1 MKNHLVYL
9 LFIFTSLV
17 RADDSRDELIVQ
29 TVLKLESF
37 NYDESSDKVKASI
50 NRYLNRNLGKG
61 DYFALVEKFAIKDQL
76 VNLTSLSTGDEVNP
90 EAIGLLVKLGGEVA
104 ISKSLEVKGESRIKF
119 IKALGTVNSP
129 IAVKALSAVIQNKI
143 DVDANNAATS
153 LTKTS
158 LGQLEIMELIGDKKI
173 SSKLVEKILPGLV
186 SSADPEVRKMALKIN
201 DNNKGKISL
210 KKYNIKSLITKRGSV
225 TKGKQVYMK
234 ACFTCHK
241 SGDIGIDF
249 GPALT
254 EIGDKL
260 AREAMYVSIIDP
272 NEAISF
278 GYEGF
283 NVKTKS
289 GSTLVGYI
297 ISDSDDELVMKVPGG
312 VSVTTKKSEIF
323 SKDKIDGSLMPEG
336 LIASITEEE
345 LVDLVEYLMTL
356 KKDK

>member
-9 LFIFTSLV
+9 LFIFTSLA
-17 RADDSRDELIVQ
+17 RADESRDELIVQ

-61 DYFALVEKFAIKDQL
+61 DYFTLVEKFAIKDQL
-76 VNLTSLSTGDEVNP
+76 ENLTSLSTGDKGNP
-90 EAIGLLVKLGGEVA
+90 EAIGLLVKLGGEIA
-104 ISKSLEVKGESRIKF
+104 ISKTLEIKGESRIKF

-129 IAVKALSAVIQNKI
+129 TAVKALSEVIQNKI
-143 DVDANNAATS
+143 DVDANIAATA
-153 LTKTS
+153 LTKTA
-158 LGQLEIMELIGDKKI
+158 LGQLEIIELIGDNKI
-173 SSKLVEKILPGLV
+173 SSELVKNILPELI
-186 SSADPEVRKMALKIN
+186 SSVDPEVRKMALKLN
-201 DNNKGKISL
+201 YDNNENISL
-210 KKYNIKSLITKRGSV
+210 GKYNVKNLITKRGSV
-225 TKGKQVYMK
+225 NKGKQVYMK

-356 KKDK
+356 KKG

>member
-9 LFIFTSLV
+9 LLIFTSLA
-17 RADDSRDELIVQ
+17 RADETRDELIVQ

-61 DYFALVEKFAIKDQL
+61 EYFTLVEKFSIKDQL
-76 VNLTSLSTGDEVNP
+76 ENLTSLSTGDKGNP
-90 EAIGLLVKLGGEVA
+90 EAIGLLVKLGGEIA
-104 ISKSLEVKGESRIKF
+104 ISKTLEVEGESRSKF

-129 IAVKALSAVIQNKI
+129 IAVKALSEVIQNKI
-143 DVDANNAATS
+143 DVDANIAATS
-153 LTKTS
+153 LTKTA
-158 LGQLEIMELIGDKKI
+158 LGQLEIIELIGDNKI
-173 SSKLVEKILPGLV
+173 SSKLVKNILPELV
-186 SSADPEVRKMALKIN
+186 SSADPEVRKMALKLN
-201 DNNKGKISL
+201 DNDNGKISL

-225 TKGKQVYMK
+225 KKGKQVYIK

-272 NEAISF
+272 NAAISF

-283 NVKTKS
+283 NIKTKS

-323 SKDKIDGSLMPEG
+323 SKNKIDGSLMPEG
-336 LIASITEEE
+336 IIASITEEE

-356 KKDK
+356 KKG

>member
-9 LFIFTSLV
+9 LLIFTSLA
-17 RADDSRDELIVQ
+17 RADETRDELIVQ

-61 DYFALVEKFAIKDQL
+61 EYFTLVEKFSIKDQL
-76 VNLTSLSTGDEVNP
+76 ENLTSLSTGDKGNP

-104 ISKSLEVKGESRIKF
+104 ISKTLEVEGESRIKF

-129 IAVKALSAVIQNKI
+129 IAVKALSEVIQNKI
-143 DVDANNAATS
+143 DVDTNIAATA
-153 LTKTS
+153 LTKTA
-158 LGQLEIMELIGDKKI
+158 LGQLEIIELIGDNKI
-173 SSKLVEKILPGLV
+173 SSKLVKNILPELV
-186 SSADPEVRKMALKIN
+186 SSADPEVRKLALKLN
-201 DNNKGKISL
+201 DNDNGKISL

-225 TKGKQVYMK
+225 KKGKQVYMK

-272 NEAISF
+272 NAAISF

-283 NVKTKS
+283 NIKTKS

-323 SKDKIDGSLMPEG
+323 SKNKIDGSLMPEG
-336 LIASITEEE
+336 IIASITEEE

-356 KKDK
+356 KKG

>member
-9 LFIFTSLV
+9 LLIFTSLA
-17 RADDSRDELIVQ
+17 RADETRDELIVQ

-61 DYFALVEKFAIKDQL
+61 EYFTLVEKFSIKDQL
-76 VNLTSLSTGDEVNP
+76 ENLTALSTGDKGNP
-90 EAIGLLVKLGGEVA
+90 EAIGLLVKLGGEIA
-104 ISKSLEVKGESRIKF
+104 ISKTLEVEGESRSKF
-119 IKALGTVNSP
+119 IKSLGTVNSP
-129 IAVKALSAVIQNKI
+129 IAVKALSEVIQNKI
-143 DVDANNAATS
+143 DVDTNIAATA
-153 LTKTS
+153 LTKTA
-158 LGQLEIMELIGDKKI
+158 LGQLEIIELIGDNKI
-173 SSKLVEKILPGLV
+173 SSKLVKNILPELV
-186 SSADPEVRKMALKIN
+186 SSADPEVRKMALKLNVN
-201 DNNKGKISL
+201 DNGKISL

-225 TKGKQVYMK
+225 KKGKQVYMK

-272 NEAISF
+272 NAAISF

-283 NVKTKS
+283 NIKTKS

-323 SKDKIDGSLMPEG
+323 SKNKIDGSLMPEG
-336 LIASITEEE
+336 IIASITEEE

-356 KKDK
+356 KKG

>member
-9 LFIFTSLV
+9 LLIFTSLA
-17 RADDSRDELIVQ
+17 RADESRDELIVQ

-50 NRYLNRNLGKG
+50 NRYLDRNLGKG
-61 DYFALVEKFAIKDQL
+61 DYFTLVEKFSIKDQL
-76 VNLTSLSTGDEVNP
+76 ENLTSLSTGDKVNP
-90 EAIGLLVKLGGEVA
+90 EAIGLLVKLGGEIA
-104 ISKSLEVKGESRIKF
+104 ISKTLEVKGESRIKF

-129 IAVKALSAVIQNKI
+129 IAVKALSEVIQNKI
-143 DVDANNAATS
+143 DVDANITATA
-153 LTKTS
+153 LTKTA
-158 LGQLEIMELIGDKKI
+158 LGQLEIIELIKN
-173 SSKLVEKILPGLV
+173 ILPELV
-186 SSADPEVRKMALKIN
+186 SSADPEVRKMALKLN
-201 DNNKGKISL
+201 DNDNGKISL

-225 TKGKQVYMK
+225 KKGKQVYMK

-272 NEAISF
+272 NAAISF

-356 KKDK
+356 KKG

>member
-9 LFIFTSLV
+9 LFIFTSLA
-17 RADDSRDELIVQ
+17 RADESRDELIVQ

-61 DYFALVEKFAIKDQL
+61 DYFTLVEKFAIKDQL
-76 VNLTSLSTGDEVNP
+76 ENLTSLSTGDKGNP
-90 EAIGLLVKLGGEVA
+90 EAIGLLVKLGGEIA
-104 ISKSLEVKGESRIKF
+104 ISKTLEIKGESRIKF

-129 IAVKALSAVIQNKI
+129 IAVKALSEVIQNKI
-143 DVDANNAATS
+143 DVDANIAATA
-153 LTKTS
+153 LTKTA
-158 LGQLEIMELIGDKKI
+158 LGQLEIIGLIGDNKI
-173 SSKLVEKILPGLV
+173 SSQLAKNILPELI
-186 SSADPEVRKMALKIN
+186 SSVDPEVRKMALKLN
-201 DNNKGKISL
+201 DDNNENISL
-210 KKYNIKSLITKRGSV
+210 GKYNVKNLITKRGSV
-225 TKGKQVYMK
+225 NKGKQVYMK

-336 LIASITEEE
+336 LIASMTEDE

-356 KKDK
+356 KKG

>member
-9 LFIFTSLV
+9 LFIFTSLA
-17 RADDSRDELIVQ
+17 RADESRDELIVQ

-37 NYDESSDKVKASI
+37 NYDESSDRVKASI

-61 DYFALVEKFAIKDQL
+61 DYFTLVEKFAIKDQL
-76 VNLTSLSTGDEVNP
+76 ENLTSLSTGGKVNP

-104 ISKSLEVKGESRIKF
+104 ISKSLEAKGESRIKF

-129 IAVKALSAVIQNKI
+129 IAVKALSALIQNKI
-143 DVDANNAATS
+143 DVNANNAAIS
-153 LTKTS
+153 LSKTA
-158 LGQLEIMELIGDKKI
+158 LGQLEIIELIGDKKI
-173 SSKLVEKILPGLV
+173 SSKLVKDILPKLV
-186 SSADPEVRKMALKIN
+186 SSADPEVRKMALKID
-201 DNNKGKISL
+201 DNNNGNISL
-210 KKYNIKSLITKRGSV
+210 GKYNVKNLITKRGSV
-225 TKGKQVYMK
+225 NRGKQVYMK

-289 GSTLVGYI
+289 GSTLVGYV

-336 LIASITEEE
+336 LIASISEEE

-356 KKDK
+356 KKG

>member
-9 LFIFTSLV
+9 LLIFTSLA
-17 RADDSRDELIVQ
+17 RADETRDELIVQ

-50 NRYLNRNLGKG
+50 NRYLDRNLGKG
-61 DYFALVEKFAIKDQL
+61 DYFTLVEKFSIKDQL
-76 VNLTSLSTGDEVNP
+76 ENLTSLSTGDKGNP
-90 EAIGLLVKLGGEVA
+90 EAIGLLVKLGGEIA
-104 ISKSLEVKGESRIKF
+104 ISKTLEVEGESRSKF

-129 IAVKALSAVIQNKI
+129 IAVKALSEVIQNKI
-143 DVDANNAATS
+143 DVDTNIAATA
-153 LTKTS
+153 LTKTA
-158 LGQLEIMELIGDKKI
+158 LGQLEIIELIGDNKI
-173 SSKLVEKILPGLV
+173 SSKLVKNILPELV
-186 SSADPEVRKMALKIN
+186 SSADPEVRKMALKLNVN
-201 DNNKGKISL
+201 DNGKISL
-210 KKYNIKSLITKRGSV
+210 KKYNIKSLITNRGSV
-225 TKGKQVYMK
+225 KKGKQVYMK

-272 NEAISF
+272 NAAISF

-283 NVKTKS
+283 NIKTKS

-356 KKDK
+356 KKG

>member
-9 LFIFTSLV
+9 LLIFTSLA
-17 RADDSRDELIVQ
+17 RADETRDELIVQ

-61 DYFALVEKFAIKDQL
+61 EYFTLVEKFSIKDQL
-76 VNLTSLSTGDEVNP
+76 ENLTSLSTGDKGNP
-90 EAIGLLVKLGGEVA
+90 EAIGLLVKLGGEIA
-104 ISKSLEVKGESRIKF
+104 ISKTLEVEGESRSKF

-129 IAVKALSAVIQNKI
+129 IAVKALSEVIQNKI
-143 DVDANNAATS
+143 DVDTNIAATA
-153 LTKTS
+153 LTKTA
-158 LGQLEIMELIGDKKI
+158 LGQLEIIELIGDNKI
-173 SSKLVEKILPGLV
+173 SSKLVKNILPELL
-186 SSADPEVRKMALKIN
+186 SSADPEVRKMALKLNVN
-201 DNNKGKISL
+201 DNGKISL

-225 TKGKQVYMK
+225 KKGKQVYMK

-272 NEAISF
+272 NAAISF

-283 NVKTKS
+283 NIKTKS

-323 SKDKIDGSLMPEG
+323 SKNKIDGSLMPEG
-336 LIASITEEE
+336 IIASITEEE

-356 KKDK
+356 KKG

>member
-1 MKNHLVYL
+1 MRNHLVYL
-9 LFIFTSLV
+9 LLIFTSLA
-17 RADDSRDELIVQ
+17 RADETRDELIVQ

-61 DYFALVEKFAIKDQL
+61 EYFTLVEKFSIKDQL
-76 VNLTSLSTGDEVNP
+76 ENLTSLSTGDKGNP
-90 EAIGLLVKLGGEVA
+90 EAIGLLVKLGGEIA
-104 ISKSLEVKGESRIKF
+104 ISKTLEVEGESRSKF

-129 IAVKALSAVIQNKI
+129 IAVKALSEVIQNKI
-143 DVDANNAATS
+143 DVDTNIAATA
-153 LTKTS
+153 LTKTA
-158 LGQLEIMELIGDKKI
+158 LGQLEIIELIGDNKI
-173 SSKLVEKILPGLV
+173 SSKLVKNILPELV
-186 SSADPEVRKMALKIN
+186 SSADPEVRKMALKLN
-201 DNNKGKISL
+201 DNDNGKISL

-225 TKGKQVYMK
+225 KKGKQVYMK

-260 AREAMYVSIIDP
+260 AREEMFVSIIDP
-272 NEAISF
+272 NAAISF

-283 NVKTKS
+283 NIKTKS

-323 SKDKIDGSLMPEG
+323 SKNKIDGSLMPEG
-336 LIASITEEE
+336 IIASITEEE

-356 KKDK
+356 KKG

>member
-1 MKNHLVYL
+1 
-9 LFIFTSLV
+9 
-17 RADDSRDELIVQ
+17 
-29 TVLKLESF
+29 
-37 NYDESSDKVKASI
+37 
-50 NRYLNRNLGKG
+50 
-61 DYFALVEKFAIKDQL
+61 
-76 VNLTSLSTGDEVNP
+76 
-90 EAIGLLVKLGGEVA
+90 
-104 ISKSLEVKGESRIKF
+104 
-119 IKALGTVNSP
+119 
-129 IAVKALSAVIQNKI
+129 
-143 DVDANNAATS
+143 
-153 LTKTS
+153 
-158 LGQLEIMELIGDKKI
+158 
-173 SSKLVEKILPGLV
+173 
-186 SSADPEVRKMALKIN
+186 
-201 DNNKGKISL
+201 
-210 KKYNIKSLITKRGSV
+210 
-225 TKGKQVYMK
+225 MK

-272 NEAISF
+272 NAAISF

-336 LIASITEEE
+336 LIASITEKE

-356 KKDK
+356 KKGS

>member
-9 LFIFTSLV
+9 LFIFTSLA
-17 RADDSRDELIVQ
+17 RADESRDELIVQ

-61 DYFALVEKFAIKDQL
+61 DYFTLVEKFSIRDQL
-76 VNLTSLSTGDEVNP
+76 QNLTSLSIGDKVNP
-90 EAIGLLVKLGGEVA
+90 QAISLLVKLGGRMA
-104 ISKSLEVKGESRIKF
+104 ISESLDVNGESRIKF

-129 IAVKALSAVIQNKI
+129 VAVKALSEILQNKI
-143 DVDANNAATS
+143 EIDLNTAATA
-153 LTKTS
+153 LTKTA
-158 LGQLEIMELIGDKKI
+158 LGQLELIELIGDNKI
-173 SSKLVEKILPGLV
+173 SSKLVKNILPDLF
-186 SSADPEVRKMALKIN
+186 SSADPEVRKMALKLN
-201 DNNKGKISL
+201 DNNNGKISL
-210 KKYNIKSLITKRGSV
+210 KKYNIKSLMSKRGIV
-225 TKGKQVYMK
+225 KKGKQVYMK

-289 GSTLVGYI
+289 GSTLIGYI

-336 LIASITEEE
+336 LIASISEEE

-356 KKDK
+356 KKG

>member
-9 LFIFTSLV
+9 LFIFTSLA
-17 RADDSRDELIVQ
+17 RADESRDELIVQ

-61 DYFALVEKFAIKDQL
+61 DYFALVEKFSIRDQL
-76 VNLTSLSTGDEVNP
+76 QNLTSLSIGDKVNP
-90 EAIGLLVKLGGEVA
+90 QAISLLVKLGGRMA
-104 ISKSLEVKGESRIKF
+104 ISESLDVNGESRIKF

-129 IAVKALSAVIQNKI
+129 VAVKALSEILQNKI
-143 DVDANNAATS
+143 EIDVNTAATA
-153 LTKTS
+153 LTKTA
-158 LGQLEIMELIGDKKI
+158 LGQLELIELIGDNKI
-173 SSKLVEKILPGLV
+173 SSKLVKNILPDLV
-186 SSADPEVRKMALKIN
+186 SSADPEVRKMALKLN
-201 DNNKGKISL
+201 DNNNGKISL
-210 KKYNIKSLITKRGSV
+210 KKYNIKSLMTKRGIV
-225 TKGKQVYMK
+225 KKGKQVYMK

-289 GSTLVGYI
+289 GSTLIGYI

-312 VSVTTKKSEIF
+312 VTVTTKKSEIF

-336 LIASITEEE
+336 LIASISEEE

-356 KKDK
+356 KKG

>member
-9 LFIFTSLV
+9 LFIFTSLA
-17 RADDSRDELIVQ
+17 RADESRDELIVQ

-61 DYFALVEKFAIKDQL
+61 DYFTLVEKFSIRDQL
-76 VNLTSLSTGDEVNP
+76 QNLTSLSIGDKVNP
-90 EAIGLLVKLGGEVA
+90 QAISLLVKLGGRMAVSE
-104 ISKSLEVKGESRIKF
+104 SLDVNGESRIKF

-129 IAVKALSAVIQNKI
+129 VAVKALSEILQNKI
-143 DVDANNAATS
+143 EIDVNTAATA
-153 LTKTS
+153 LTKTA
-158 LGQLEIMELIGDKKI
+158 LGQLELIELIGDNKI
-173 SSKLVEKILPGLV
+173 SSKLVKNILPDLV
-186 SSADPEVRKMALKIN
+186 SSADPEVRKMALKLN
-201 DNNKGKISL
+201 DNNNGKISL
-210 KKYNIKSLITKRGSV
+210 KKYNIKSLMTKRGIV
-225 TKGKQVYMK
+225 KKGKQVYMK

-289 GSTLVGYI
+289 GSTLIGYI

-323 SKDKIDGSLMPEG
+323 SKDKIEGSLMPEG
-336 LIASITEEE
+336 LIASISEEE

-356 KKDK
+356 KKG

>member
-9 LFIFTSLV
+9 LFIFTSLA
-17 RADDSRDELIVQ
+17 RADESRDELIVQ

-61 DYFALVEKFAIKDQL
+61 DYFTLVEKFAIKDQL
-76 VNLTSLSTGDEVNP
+76 ENLTSLSTGDKGNP
-90 EAIGLLVKLGGEVA
+90 EAIGLLVKLGGEIA
-104 ISKSLEVKGESRIKF
+104 ISKTLEIKGESRIKF

-129 IAVKALSAVIQNKI
+129 IAVKALSEVIQNKI
-143 DVDANNAATS
+143 DVDANIAATA
-153 LTKTS
+153 LTKTA
-158 LGQLEIMELIGDKKI
+158 LGQLEIIELIGDNKI
-173 SSKLVEKILPGLV
+173 SSELVKNILPELI
-186 SSADPEVRKMALKIN
+186 SSVDPEVRKMALKLN
-201 DNNKGKISL
+201 YDNNENISL
-210 KKYNIKSLITKRGSV
+210 EKYNVKNLITKRGSV
-225 TKGKQVYMK
+225 NKGKQVYMK

-336 LIASITEEE
+336 LIASMTEDE

-356 KKDK
+356 KKG

>member
-9 LFIFTSLV
+9 LFIFTSLA
-17 RADDSRDELIVQ
+17 RADESRDELIVQ

-61 DYFALVEKFAIKDQL
+61 DYFTLVEKFSIRDQL
-76 VNLTSLSTGDEVNP
+76 QNLTSLSIGDKVNP
-90 EAIGLLVKLGGEVA
+90 QAISLLVKLGGRMAVSE
-104 ISKSLEVKGESRIKF
+104 SLDVNGESRIKF

-129 IAVKALSAVIQNKI
+129 VAVKALSEILQNKI
-143 DVDANNAATS
+143 EIDVNTAATA
-153 LTKTS
+153 LTKTA
-158 LGQLEIMELIGDKKI
+158 LGQLELIELIGENKI
-173 SSKLVEKILPGLV
+173 SSKLVKNILPDLV
-186 SSADPEVRKMALKIN
+186 SSADPEVRKMALKLN
-201 DNNKGKISL
+201 DNNNGKISL
-210 KKYNIKSLITKRGSV
+210 KKYNIKSLMTKRGIV
-225 TKGKQVYMK
+225 KKGKQVYMK

-289 GSTLVGYI
+289 GSTLIGYI

-336 LIASITEEE
+336 LIASISEEE

-356 KKDK
+356 KKG

>member
-9 LFIFTSLV
+9 LFIFTSLA
-17 RADDSRDELIVQ
+17 RADESRDELIVQ

-61 DYFALVEKFAIKDQL
+61 DYFTLVEKFAIKDQL
-76 VNLTSLSTGDEVNP
+76 ENLTSLSTGDKGNP
-90 EAIGLLVKLGGEVA
+90 EAIGLLVKLGGEIA
-104 ISKSLEVKGESRIKF
+104 ISKTLEIKGESRIKF

-129 IAVKALSAVIQNKI
+129 IAVKALSEVIQNKI
-143 DVDANNAATS
+143 DVDANIAATA
-153 LTKTS
+153 LTKTA
-158 LGQLEIMELIGDKKI
+158 LGQLEIIELIGDNKI
-173 SSKLVEKILPGLV
+173 SSKLVKNILPELI
-186 SSADPEVRKMALKIN
+186 SSVDPEVRKMALKLN
-201 DNNKGKISL
+201 YDNNENISL
-210 KKYNIKSLITKRGSV
+210 GKYNVKNLITKRGSV
-225 TKGKQVYMK
+225 NKGKQVYMK

-336 LIASITEEE
+336 LIASITEDE

-356 KKDK
+356 KKG

>member
-1 MKNHLVYL
+1 M
-9 LFIFTSLV
+9 
-17 RADDSRDELIVQ
+17 R
-29 TVLKLESF
+29 
-37 NYDESSDKVKASI
+37 
-50 NRYLNRNLGKG
+50 
-61 DYFALVEKFAIKDQL
+61 
-76 VNLTSLSTGDEVNP
+76 
-90 EAIGLLVKLGGEVA
+90 
-104 ISKSLEVKGESRIKF
+104 
-119 IKALGTVNSP
+119 
-129 IAVKALSAVIQNKI
+129 
-143 DVDANNAATS
+143 
-153 LTKTS
+153 
-158 LGQLEIMELIGDKKI
+158 
-173 SSKLVEKILPGLV
+173 
-186 SSADPEVRKMALKIN
+186 
-201 DNNKGKISL
+201 
-210 KKYNIKSLITKRGSV
+210 KRGIV
-225 TKGKQVYMK
+225 KKGKQVYMK

-272 NEAISF
+272 NAAISF

-356 KKDK
+356 KKG

>member
-9 LFIFTSLV
+9 LFIFTSLA
-17 RADDSRDELIVQ
+17 RADESRDELIVQ

-61 DYFALVEKFAIKDQL
+61 DYFTLVEKFSIRDQL
-76 VNLTSLSTGDEVNP
+76 QNLTSLSIGDKVNP
-90 EAIGLLVKLGGEVA
+90 QAISLLVKLGGRMA
-104 ISKSLEVKGESRIKF
+104 ISESLDVNGESRIKF

-129 IAVKALSAVIQNKI
+129 VAVKALSEILQNKI
-143 DVDANNAATS
+143 EIDVNTAATA
-153 LTKTS
+153 LTKTA
-158 LGQLEIMELIGDKKI
+158 LGQLEIIELIRDNKI
-173 SSKLVEKILPGLV
+173 SSKLVKNILPELV
-186 SSADPEVRKMALKIN
+186 SSADPEVRKMALKLN
-201 DNNKGKISL
+201 DNNNGKISL
-210 KKYNIKSLITKRGSV
+210 KKYNIKSLMTKRGIV
-225 TKGKQVYMK
+225 KKGKQVYMK

-289 GSTLVGYI
+289 GSTLIGYI
-297 ISDSDDELVMKVPGG
+297 ISDSDDELVMKVPVG
-312 VSVTTKKSEIF
+312 F
-323 SKDKIDGSLMPEG
+323 R
-336 LIASITEEE
+336 
-345 LVDLVEYLMTL
+345 
-356 KKDK
+356 

>member
-9 LFIFTSLV
+9 LLIFTSLA
-17 RADDSRDELIVQ
+17 RADETRDELIVQ

-61 DYFALVEKFAIKDQL
+61 EYFTLVEKFSIKDQL
-76 VNLTSLSTGDEVNP
+76 ENLTSLSTGDKGNP
-90 EAIGLLVKLGGEVA
+90 EAIGLLVKLGGEIA
-104 ISKSLEVKGESRIKF
+104 ISKTLEVEGESRSKF

-129 IAVKALSAVIQNKI
+129 IAVKALSEVIQNKI
-143 DVDANNAATS
+143 DVDTNIAATA
-153 LTKTS
+153 LTKTA
-158 LGQLEIMELIGDKKI
+158 LGQLEIIELIGDNKI
-173 SSKLVEKILPGLV
+173 SSKLVKNILPELV
-186 SSADPEVRKMALKIN
+186 SSADPEVRKMALKLN
-201 DNNKGKISL
+201 DNDNGKISL

-225 TKGKQVYMK
+225 KKGKQVYMK

-272 NEAISF
+272 NAAISF

-283 NVKTKS
+283 NIKTKS

-323 SKDKIDGSLMPEG
+323 SKNKIDGSLMPEG
-336 LIASITEEE
+336 IIASITEEE

-356 KKDK
+356 KKG

>member
-9 LFIFTSLV
+9 LFIFTSLA
-17 RADDSRDELIVQ
+17 RADESRDELIVQ

-61 DYFALVEKFAIKDQL
+61 DYFTLVEKFAIKDQL
-76 VNLTSLSTGDEVNP
+76 ENLTSLSTGDKGNP
-90 EAIGLLVKLGGEVA
+90 EAIGLLVKLGGEIA
-104 ISKSLEVKGESRIKF
+104 ISKTLEIKGESRIKF

-129 IAVKALSAVIQNKI
+129 IAVKALSEVIQNKI
-143 DVDANNAATS
+143 DVDANIAATA
-153 LTKTS
+153 LTKTA
-158 LGQLEIMELIGDKKI
+158 LGQLEIIGLIGDNKI
-173 SSKLVEKILPGLV
+173 SSQLVKNILPELI
-186 SSADPEVRKMALKIN
+186 SSVDPEVRKMALKLN
-201 DNNKGKISL
+201 YDNNENISL
-210 KKYNIKSLITKRGSV
+210 EKYNVKNLITKRGSV
-225 TKGKQVYMK
+225 NKGKQVYMK

-336 LIASITEEE
+336 LIASMTEDE

-356 KKDK
+356 KKG

>member
-9 LFIFTSLV
+9 LFIFTSLA
-17 RADDSRDELIVQ
+17 RADESRDELIVQ

-37 NYDESSDKVKASI
+37 NYDESSDRVKASI

-61 DYFALVEKFAIKDQL
+61 DYFTLVEKFAIKDQL
-76 VNLTSLSTGDEVNP
+76 ENLTSLSTGGKVNP

-104 ISKSLEVKGESRIKF
+104 ISKSLEAKGESRIKF

-129 IAVKALSAVIQNKI
+129 IAVKALSAVIQNEI
-143 DVDANNAATS
+143 DVNANNAAIS
-153 LTKTS
+153 LTKTA
-158 LGQLEIMELIGDKKI
+158 LGQLEIIELIGDKKI
-173 SSKLVEKILPGLV
+173 SSKLVKDILPKLV
-186 SSADPEVRKMALKIN
+186 SSADPEVRKMALKID
-201 DNNKGKISL
+201 DNNNGKISL
-210 KKYNIKSLITKRGSV
+210 GKYNVKNLITKRGSV
-225 TKGKQVYMK
+225 SRGKQVYMK

-289 GSTLVGYI
+289 GSTLVGYV

-336 LIASITEEE
+336 LIASISEEE

-356 KKDK
+356 KKG

>member
-1 MKNHLVYL
+1 MLCAKHL
-9 LFIFTSLV
+9 FTFPV
-17 RADDSRDELIVQ
+17 
-29 TVLKLESF
+29 
-37 NYDESSDKVKASI
+37 
-50 NRYLNRNLGKG
+50 
-61 DYFALVEKFAIKDQL
+61 
-76 VNLTSLSTGDEVNP
+76 
-90 EAIGLLVKLGGEVA
+90 
-104 ISKSLEVKGESRIKF
+104 
-119 IKALGTVNSP
+119 
-129 IAVKALSAVIQNKI
+129 
-143 DVDANNAATS
+143 AATA
-153 LTKTS
+153 LTKTA
-158 LGQLEIMELIGDKKI
+158 LGQLEIIELIGDNKI
-173 SSKLVEKILPGLV
+173 SSELVKNILPELI
-186 SSADPEVRKMALKIN
+186 SSVDPEVRKMALKLN
-201 DNNKGKISL
+201 YDNNENISL
-210 KKYNIKSLITKRGSV
+210 GKYNVKNLITKRGSV
-225 TKGKQVYMK
+225 NKGKQVYMK

-336 LIASITEEE
+336 LIASMTEDE

-356 KKDK
+356 KKG

>member
-9 LFIFTSLV
+9 LFIFTSLA
-17 RADDSRDELIVQ
+17 RADESRDELIVQ

-61 DYFALVEKFAIKDQL
+61 DYFSLVEKFSIRDQL
-76 VNLTSLSTGDEVNP
+76 QNLTSLSIVDKVNP
-90 EAIGLLVKLGGEVA
+90 QAISLLVKLGGRMA
-104 ISKSLEVKGESRIKF
+104 ISESLDVNGESRIKF

-129 IAVKALSAVIQNKI
+129 VAVKALSEILQNKI
-143 DVDANNAATS
+143 EIDVNTAATA
-153 LTKTS
+153 LTKTA
-158 LGQLEIMELIGDKKI
+158 LGQLELIELIGDNKI
-173 SSKLVEKILPGLV
+173 SSKLVKNILPDLV
-186 SSADPEVRKMALKIN
+186 SSADPEVRKMALKLN
-201 DNNKGKISL
+201 DNNNGKISL
-210 KKYNIKSLITKRGSV
+210 KKYNIKSLMTKRGIV
-225 TKGKQVYMK
+225 KKGKQVYMK

-289 GSTLVGYI
+289 GSTLIGYI

-336 LIASITEEE
+336 LIASISEEE

-356 KKDK
+356 KKG

>member
-9 LFIFTSLV
+9 LLIFTSLA
-17 RADDSRDELIVQ
+17 RADETRDELIVQ

-50 NRYLNRNLGKG
+50 NRYLDRNLGKG
-61 DYFALVEKFAIKDQL
+61 DYFTLVEKFSIKDQL
-76 VNLTSLSTGDEVNP
+76 ENLTSLSTGDKVNP
-90 EAIGLLVKLGGEVA
+90 EAIGLLVKLGGEIA
-104 ISKSLEVKGESRIKF
+104 ISKTLEVEGESRSKF

-129 IAVKALSAVIQNKI
+129 IAVKALSEVIQNKI
-143 DVDANNAATS
+143 DVDANITATA
-153 LTKTS
+153 LTKTA
-158 LGQLEIMELIGDKKI
+158 LGQLEIIELIRDNKI
-173 SSKLVEKILPGLV
+173 SSKLVKNILPELV
-186 SSADPEVRKMALKIN
+186 SSADPEVRKMALKLNVN
-201 DNNKGKISL
+201 DNGKISL

-225 TKGKQVYMK
+225 KKGKQVYMK

-272 NEAISF
+272 NAAISF

-356 KKDK
+356 KKG

>member
-9 LFIFTSLV
+9 LFIFTSLA
-17 RADDSRDELIVQ
+17 RADESRDELIVQ

-61 DYFALVEKFAIKDQL
+61 DYFTLVEKFAIKDQL
-76 VNLTSLSTGDEVNP
+76 ENLTSLSTGDKGNP
-90 EAIGLLVKLGGEVA
+90 EAIGLLVKLGGEIA
-104 ISKSLEVKGESRIKF
+104 ISKTLEIKGESRIKF

-129 IAVKALSAVIQNKI
+129 IAVKALSEVIQNKI
-143 DVDANNAATS
+143 DVDANIAATA
-153 LTKTS
+153 LTKTA
-158 LGQLEIMELIGDKKI
+158 LGQLEIIELIGDNKI
-173 SSKLVEKILPGLV
+173 SSELVKNILPELI
-186 SSADPEVRKMALKIN
+186 SSVDPEVRKMALKLN
-201 DNNKGKISL
+201 DDNNENISL
-210 KKYNIKSLITKRGSV
+210 GKYNVKNLITKRGSV
-225 TKGKQVYMK
+225 NKGKQVYMK

-336 LIASITEEE
+336 LIASMTEDE

-356 KKDK
+356 KKG

>member
-9 LFIFTSLV
+9 LFIFTSLA
-17 RADDSRDELIVQ
+17 RADESRDELIVQ

-50 NRYLNRNLGKG
+50 NRYLDRNLGKG
-61 DYFALVEKFAIKDQL
+61 DYFTLVEKFSIKDQL
-76 VNLTSLSTGDEVNP
+76 ENLTSLSTGDKVNP
-90 EAIGLLVKLGGEVA
+90 EAIGLLVKLGGEIA
-104 ISKSLEVKGESRIKF
+104 ISKTLEIKGESRIKF

-129 IAVKALSAVIQNKI
+129 IAVKALSEVIQNKI
-143 DVDANNAATS
+143 DVDANIAATA
-153 LTKTS
+153 LTKTA
-158 LGQLEIMELIGDKKI
+158 LGQLEIIELIGDNKI
-173 SSKLVEKILPGLV
+173 SSELVKNILPELI
-186 SSADPEVRKMALKIN
+186 SSVDPKVRKMALKLN
-201 DNNKGKISL
+201 YDNNENISL
-210 KKYNIKSLITKRGSV
+210 EKYNVKNLITKRGSV
-225 TKGKQVYMK
+225 NKGKQVYMK

-336 LIASITEEE
+336 LIASMTEDE

-356 KKDK
+356 KKG

>member
-9 LFIFTSLV
+9 LLIFTSLA
-17 RADDSRDELIVQ
+17 RADETRDELIVQ

-61 DYFALVEKFAIKDQL
+61 DYFTLVEKFSIKDQL
-76 VNLTSLSTGDEVNP
+76 ENLTSLSTGDKGNP
-90 EAIGLLVKLGGEVA
+90 EAIGLLVKLGGEIA
-104 ISKSLEVKGESRIKF
+104 ISKTLEVEGESRSKF

-129 IAVKALSAVIQNKI
+129 IAVKALSEVIQNKI
-143 DVDANNAATS
+143 DVDTNIAATA
-153 LTKTS
+153 LTKTA
-158 LGQLEIMELIGDKKI
+158 LGQLEIIELIGDNKI
-173 SSKLVEKILPGLV
+173 SSKLVKNILPELV
-186 SSADPEVRKMALKIN
+186 SSADPEVRKMALKLNVN
-201 DNNKGKISL
+201 DNGKISL

-225 TKGKQVYMK
+225 KKGKQVYMK

-260 AREAMYVSIIDP
+260 AREAMFVSIIDP
-272 NEAISF
+272 NAAISF

-283 NVKTKS
+283 NIKTKS

-323 SKDKIDGSLMPEG
+323 SKNKIDGSLMPEG
-336 LIASITEEE
+336 IIASITEEE

-356 KKDK
+356 KKG

>member
-9 LFIFTSLV
+9 LFIFTSLA
-17 RADDSRDELIVQ
+17 RADETRDELIVQ

-61 DYFALVEKFAIKDQL
+61 EYFTLVEKFSIKDQL
-76 VNLTSLSTGDEVNP
+76 ENLTSLSTGDKGNP
-90 EAIGLLVKLGGEVA
+90 EAIGLLVKLGGEIA
-104 ISKSLEVKGESRIKF
+104 ISKTLEVEGESRSKF

-129 IAVKALSAVIQNKI
+129 IAVKALSEVIQNKI
-143 DVDANNAATS
+143 DVDTNIAATA
-153 LTKTS
+153 LTKTA
-158 LGQLEIMELIGDKKI
+158 LGQLEIIELIGDNKI
-173 SSKLVEKILPGLV
+173 SSKLVKNILPELL
-186 SSADPEVRKMALKIN
+186 SSADPEVRKMALKLNVN
-201 DNNKGKISL
+201 DNGKISL

-225 TKGKQVYMK
+225 KKGKQVYMK

-272 NEAISF
+272 NAAISF

-323 SKDKIDGSLMPEG
+323 SKNKIDGSLMPEG
-336 LIASITEEE
+336 IIASITEEE

-356 KKDK
+356 KKG

>member
-9 LFIFTSLV
+9 LFIFTSLA
-17 RADDSRDELIVQ
+17 RADESRDELIVQ

-50 NRYLNRNLGKG
+50 NRYLDRNLGKG
-61 DYFALVEKFAIKDQL
+61 DYFTLVEKFSIKDQL
-76 VNLTSLSTGDEVNP
+76 ENLTSLSTGDKGNP
-90 EAIGLLVKLGGEVA
+90 EAIGLLVKLGGEIA
-104 ISKSLEVKGESRIKF
+104 ISKTLEVKGESRIKF
-119 IKALGTVNSP
+119 TKALGTVNSP
-129 IAVKALSAVIQNKI
+129 IAVKALSEVIQNKI
-143 DVDANNAATS
+143 DVDANIAATA
-153 LTKTS
+153 LTKTA
-158 LGQLEIMELIGDKKI
+158 LGQLEIIELIGDNKI
-173 SSKLVEKILPGLV
+173 SSELVKNILPELI
-186 SSADPEVRKMALKIN
+186 SSVDPEVRKMALKLN
-201 DNNKGKISL
+201 YDNNENISL
-210 KKYNIKSLITKRGSV
+210 EKYNVKNLITKRGSV
-225 TKGKQVYMK
+225 NKGKQVYMK

-356 KKDK
+356 KKG

>member
-9 LFIFTSLV
+9 LFIFTSLA
-17 RADDSRDELIVQ
+17 RADESRDELIVQ

-61 DYFALVEKFAIKDQL
+61 DYFTLVEKFAIKDQL
-76 VNLTSLSTGDEVNP
+76 ENLTSLSTGDKGNP
-90 EAIGLLVKLGGEVA
+90 EAIGLLVKLGGEIA
-104 ISKSLEVKGESRIKF
+104 ISKTLEIKGESRIKF

-129 IAVKALSAVIQNKI
+129 IAVKALSEVIQNKI
-143 DVDANNAATS
+143 DVDANIAATA
-153 LTKTS
+153 LTKTA
-158 LGQLEIMELIGDKKI
+158 LGQLEIIGLIGDNKI
-173 SSKLVEKILPGLV
+173 SSKLVKNILPELI
-186 SSADPEVRKMALKIN
+186 SSVDPEVRKMALKLN
-201 DNNKGKISL
+201 DDNNENISL
-210 KKYNIKSLITKRGSV
+210 GKYNVKNLITKRGSV
-225 TKGKQVYMK
+225 NKGKQVYMK

-336 LIASITEEE
+336 LIASMTEDE

-356 KKDK
+356 KKG

>member
-9 LFIFTSLV
+9 LFIFTSLA
-17 RADDSRDELIVQ
+17 RADETRDELIVQ

-61 DYFALVEKFAIKDQL
+61 EYFTLVEKFSIKDQL
-76 VNLTSLSTGDEVNP
+76 ENLTSLSTGDKGNP
-90 EAIGLLVKLGGEVA
+90 EAIGLLVKLGGEIA
-104 ISKSLEVKGESRIKF
+104 ISKTLEVEGESRSKF

-129 IAVKALSAVIQNKI
+129 IAVKALSEVIQNKI
-143 DVDANNAATS
+143 DVDTNIAATA
-153 LTKTS
+153 LTKTA
-158 LGQLEIMELIGDKKI
+158 LGQLEIIELIGDNKI
-173 SSKLVEKILPGLV
+173 SSKLVKNILPELV
-186 SSADPEVRKMALKIN
+186 SSADPEVRKMALKLNVN
-201 DNNKGKISL
+201 DNGKISL

-225 TKGKQVYMK
+225 KKGKQVYMK

-272 NEAISF
+272 NAAISF

-283 NVKTKS
+283 NIKTKS
-289 GSTLVGYI
+289 GSTLIGYI

-323 SKDKIDGSLMPEG
+323 SKNKIDGSLMPEG
-336 LIASITEEE
+336 IIASITEEE

-356 KKDK
+356 KKG

>member
-9 LFIFTSLV
+9 LFIFTSLA
-17 RADDSRDELIVQ
+17 RADETRDELIVQ

-61 DYFALVEKFAIKDQL
+61 EYFTLVEKFSIKDQL
-76 VNLTSLSTGDEVNP
+76 ENLTSLSTGDKGNP
-90 EAIGLLVKLGGEVA
+90 EAIGLLVKLGGEIA
-104 ISKSLEVKGESRIKF
+104 ISKTLEVEGESRSKF

-129 IAVKALSAVIQNKI
+129 IAVKALSEVIQNKI
-143 DVDANNAATS
+143 DVDTNIAATA
-153 LTKTS
+153 LTKTA
-158 LGQLEIMELIGDKKI
+158 LGQLEIIELIGDNKI
-173 SSKLVEKILPGLV
+173 SSKLVKNILPELV
-186 SSADPEVRKMALKIN
+186 SSADPEVRKMALKLNVN
-201 DNNKGKISL
+201 DNGKISL

-225 TKGKQVYMK
+225 KKGKQVYMK

-272 NEAISF
+272 NAAISF

-283 NVKTKS
+283 NIKTKS

-323 SKDKIDGSLMPEG
+323 SKNKIDGSLMPEG
-336 LIASITEEE
+336 IIASITEEE

-356 KKDK
+356 KKG

>member
-1 MKNHLVYL
+1 ML
-9 LFIFTSLV
+9 LIFTSLA
-17 RADDSRDELIVQ
+17 RADESRDELIVQ

-61 DYFALVEKFAIKDQL
+61 DYFTLVEKFAIKDQL
-76 VNLTSLSTGDEVNP
+76 ENLTSLSTGDKGNP
-90 EAIGLLVKLGGEVA
+90 EAIGLLVKLGGEIA
-104 ISKSLEVKGESRIKF
+104 ISKTLEIKGESRIKF

-129 IAVKALSAVIQNKI
+129 TAVKALSEVIQNKI
-143 DVDANNAATS
+143 DVDANIAATA
-153 LTKTS
+153 LTKTA
-158 LGQLEIMELIGDKKI
+158 LGQLEIIELIGDNKI
-173 SSKLVEKILPGLV
+173 SSELVKNILPELI
-186 SSADPEVRKMALKIN
+186 SSVDPEVRKMALKLN
-201 DNNKGKISL
+201 YDNNENISL
-210 KKYNIKSLITKRGSV
+210 EKYNVKNLITKRGSV
-225 TKGKQVYMK
+225 NKGKQVYMK

-336 LIASITEEE
+336 LIASMTEDE

-356 KKDK
+356 KKG

>member
-9 LFIFTSLV
+9 LLIFTSLA
-17 RADDSRDELIVQ
+17 RADETRDELIVQ

-61 DYFALVEKFAIKDQL
+61 EYFTLVEKFSIKDQL
-76 VNLTSLSTGDEVNP
+76 ENLTSLSTGDKGNP
-90 EAIGLLVKLGGEVA
+90 EAIGLLVKLGGEIA
-104 ISKSLEVKGESRIKF
+104 ISKTLEVEGESRIKF

-129 IAVKALSAVIQNKI
+129 IAVKALSEVIQNKI
-143 DVDANNAATS
+143 DVDANIAATA
-153 LTKTS
+153 LTKTA
-158 LGQLEIMELIGDKKI
+158 LGQLEIIELIGDNKI
-173 SSKLVEKILPGLV
+173 PSKLVKNILPELV
-186 SSADPEVRKMALKIN
+186 SSADPEVRKMALKLNVN
-201 DNNKGKISL
+201 DNGKISL

-225 TKGKQVYMK
+225 KKGKQVYMK

-260 AREAMYVSIIDP
+260 AREAMFVSIIDP
-272 NEAISF
+272 NAAISF

-283 NVKTKS
+283 NIKTKS

-323 SKDKIDGSLMPEG
+323 SKNKIDGSLMPEG
-336 LIASITEEE
+336 IIASITEEE

-356 KKDK
+356 KKG

>member
-9 LFIFTSLV
+9 LFIFTSLA
-17 RADDSRDELIVQ
+17 RADESRDELIVQ

-61 DYFALVEKFAIKDQL
+61 DYFTLVEKFSIRDQL
-76 VNLTSLSTGDEVNP
+76 QNLTSLSIGDKVNP
-90 EAIGLLVKLGGEVA
+90 QAISLLVKLGGRMA
-104 ISKSLEVKGESRIKF
+104 ISESLDVNGESRIKF

-129 IAVKALSAVIQNKI
+129 VAVKALSEILQNKI
-143 DVDANNAATS
+143 EIDVNTAATA
-153 LTKTS
+153 LTKTA
-158 LGQLEIMELIGDKKI
+158 LGQLELIELIGDNKI
-173 SSKLVEKILPGLV
+173 SSKLVKNILPDLV
-186 SSADPEVRKMALKIN
+186 SSADPEVRKMALKLN
-201 DNNKGKISL
+201 DNNNGKISL
-210 KKYNIKSLITKRGSV
+210 KKYNIKSLMSKRGIV
-225 TKGKQVYMK
+225 KKGKQVYMK

-289 GSTLVGYI
+289 GSTLIGYI

-336 LIASITEEE
+336 LIASISEEE

-356 KKDK
+356 KKG

>member
-9 LFIFTSLV
+9 LFIFTSLA
-17 RADDSRDELIVQ
+17 RADESRDELIVQ

-61 DYFALVEKFAIKDQL
+61 DYFTLVEKFSIRDQL
-76 VNLTSLSTGDEVNP
+76 QNLTSLSIGDKVNP
-90 EAIGLLVKLGGEVA
+90 QAISLLVKLGGRMA
-104 ISKSLEVKGESRIKF
+104 ISESLDVNGESRIKF
-119 IKALGTVNSP
+119 IKALGTVNSLV
-129 IAVKALSAVIQNKI
+129 AVKALSEILQNKI
-143 DVDANNAATS
+143 EIDVNTAAAA
-153 LTKTS
+153 LTKTA
-158 LGQLEIMELIGDKKI
+158 LGQLELIELIGDNKI
-173 SSKLVEKILPGLV
+173 SSKLVKNILPDLV
-186 SSADPEVRKMALKIN
+186 NSADPEVRKMALKLN
-201 DNNKGKISL
+201 DNNNGKISL
-210 KKYNIKSLITKRGSV
+210 KKYNIKSLMTKRGIV
-225 TKGKQVYMK
+225 KKGKQVYMK

-272 NEAISF
+272 NAAISF

-336 LIASITEEE
+336 LIASISEEE

-356 KKDK
+356 KKG

>member
-9 LFIFTSLV
+9 LFIFTSLA
-17 RADDSRDELIVQ
+17 RADESRDELIVQ

-61 DYFALVEKFAIKDQL
+61 DYFTLVEKFAIKDQL
-76 VNLTSLSTGDEVNP
+76 ENLTSLSAGDKGNP
-90 EAIGLLVKLGGEVA
+90 EAIGLLVKLGGEIA
-104 ISKSLEVKGESRIKF
+104 ISKTLEIKGESRIKF

-129 IAVKALSAVIQNKI
+129 IAVKALSEVIQNKI
-143 DVDANNAATS
+143 DVDANIAATA
-153 LTKTS
+153 LTKTA
-158 LGQLEIMELIGDKKI
+158 LGQLEIIELIGDNKI
-173 SSKLVEKILPGLV
+173 SSELVKNILPELI
-186 SSADPEVRKMALKIN
+186 SSVDPEVRKMALKLN
-201 DNNKGKISL
+201 YDNNENISL
-210 KKYNIKSLITKRGSV
+210 EKYNVKNLITKRGSV
-225 TKGKQVYMK
+225 NKGKQVYMK

-283 NVKTKS
+283 NIKTKS

-336 LIASITEEE
+336 LIASMTEDE

-356 KKDK
+356 KKG

>member
-9 LFIFTSLV
+9 LFIFTSLA
-17 RADDSRDELIVQ
+17 RADETRDELIVQ

-61 DYFALVEKFAIKDQL
+61 EYFTLVEKFSIKDQL
-76 VNLTSLSTGDEVNP
+76 ENLTALSTGDKGNP
-90 EAIGLLVKLGGEVA
+90 EAIGLLVKLGGEIA
-104 ISKSLEVKGESRIKF
+104 ISKTLEVEGESRSKF

-129 IAVKALSAVIQNKI
+129 IAVKALSEVIQNKI
-143 DVDANNAATS
+143 DVDTNIAATA
-153 LTKTS
+153 LTKTA
-158 LGQLEIMELIGDKKI
+158 LGQLEIIELIGDNKI
-173 SSKLVEKILPGLV
+173 SSKLVKNILPELV
-186 SSADPEVRKMALKIN
+186 SSADPEVRKLALKLN
-201 DNNKGKISL
+201 DNDNGKISL

-225 TKGKQVYMK
+225 KKGKQVYMK

-272 NEAISF
+272 NAAISF

-323 SKDKIDGSLMPEG
+323 SKNKIDGSLMPEG
-336 LIASITEEE
+336 IIASITEEE

-356 KKDK
+356 KKG